1 MVNMRQRNQSKEQ
14 ETFFDVE
21 SQLPL
26 SLLSNTA
33 GARRINDRRDRAAKC

>member
-1 MVNMRQRNQSKEQ
+1 MVNMKQRNQSKEQ

-26 SLLSNTA
+26 PLPSNTA
-33 GARRINDRRDRAAKC
+33 GARRINDRRDRDAKC